1 MSDQLDKKSILE
13 MSMGAILE
21 RVDYEMGKVMDN
33 ILDPNTKATAKRKI
47 SVTLELI
54 PSADRRTITIQST
67 AKCSL
72 TPTDPVTTSLYIT
85 NAPSTGELMVAEM
98 VPQVPGQLALDGEEQ
113 DHPKILKFKSVSG
126 LDSIVKLVRNE
137 LDMFENLPVFIRVD
151 DARTVS
157 VFTTYDDMMCRDS
170 LYTAKCDVPGFRDGF
185 REYEQAI
192 IGLRSKFSP
201 GPGVDYLLDL
211 LSRMSKDS
219 GVTTRDNGV
228 SQEVEARQGVSLKA
242 LVQVK
247 PRVALRPFRTFLEV
261 EQPVSEFLLRLDDD
275 GNVGLFEADGGMWQ
289 QTAKASI
296 AAYFEDK
303 LAEEVKDG
311 KIVVMM

>member
-54 PSADRRTITIQST
+54 PSADRRTIT
-67 AKCSL
+67 
-72 TPTDPVTTSLYIT
+72 
-85 NAPSTGELMVAEM
+85 
-98 VPQVPGQLALDGEEQ
+98 
-113 DHPKILKFKSVSG
+113 
-126 LDSIVKLVRNE
+126 
-137 LDMFENLPVFIRVD
+137 
-151 DARTVS
+151 
-157 VFTTYDDMMCRDS
+157 
-170 LYTAKCDVPGFRDGF
+170 
-185 REYEQAI
+185 
-192 IGLRSKFSP
+192 
-201 GPGVDYLLDL
+201 
-211 LSRMSKDS
+211 
-219 GVTTRDNGV
+219 
-228 SQEVEARQGVSLKA
+228 
-242 LVQVK
+242 VQVK

-303 LAEEVKDG
+303 LAQEVKDG

>member
-54 PSADRRTITIQST
+54 PSADRRTITVQST

-72 TPTDPVTTSLYIT
+72 TPTDPR
-85 NAPSTGELMVAEM
+85 
-98 VPQVPGQLALDGEEQ
+98 
-113 DHPKILKFKSVSG
+113 DHEPLHHQ
-126 LDSIVKLVRNE
+126 
-137 LDMFENLPVFIRVD
+137 
-151 DARTVS
+151 RTH
-157 VFTTYDDMMCRDS
+157 DDMMCRDS

-192 IGLRSKFSP
+192 IELRSKFSP

-303 LAEEVKDG
+303 LAQEVKDG

>member
-1 MSDQLDKKSILE
+1 MLKEFAQYLVSLKDNKTYNIHGDTYSDHDLVRIKPHI
-13 MSMGAILE
+13 
-21 RVDYEMGKVMDN
+21 
-33 ILDPNTKATAKRKI
+33 
-47 SVTLELI
+47 
-54 PSADRRTITIQST
+54 DRP
-67 AKCSL
+67 ANL
-72 TPTDPVTTSLYIT
+72 
-85 NAPSTGELMVAEM
+85 
-98 VPQVPGQLALDGEEQ
+98 
-113 DHPKILKFKSVSG
+113 SVSG

-137 LDMFENLPVFIRVD
+137 LDMFENLP
-151 DARTVS
+151 

-192 IGLRSKFSP
+192 IELRSKFSP

-303 LAEEVKDG
+303 LAQEVKDG

>member
-54 PSADRRTITIQST
+54 PSADRRTITVQST

-85 NAPSTGELMVAEM
+85 NAP
-98 VPQVPGQLALDGEEQ
+98 
-113 DHPKILKFKSVSG
+113 
-126 LDSIVKLVRNE
+126 SIVKLVRNE

-192 IGLRSKFSP
+192 IELRSKFSP

-303 LAEEVKDG
+303 LAQEVKDG

>member
-1 MSDQLDKKSILE
+1 M
-13 MSMGAILE
+13 
-21 RVDYEMGKVMDN
+21 
-33 ILDPNTKATAKRKI
+33 
-47 SVTLELI
+47 
-54 PSADRRTITIQST
+54 
-67 AKCSL
+67 
-72 TPTDPVTTSLYIT
+72 
-85 NAPSTGELMVAEM
+85 
-98 VPQVPGQLALDGEEQ
+98 
-113 DHPKILKFKSVSG
+113 
-126 LDSIVKLVRNE
+126 
-137 LDMFENLPVFIRVD
+137 
-151 DARTVS
+151 
-157 VFTTYDDMMCRDS
+157 
-170 LYTAKCDVPGFRDGF
+170 
-185 REYEQAI
+185 
-192 IGLRSKFSP
+192 RSKFSP

-242 LVQVK
+242 MVTVK

-303 LAEEVKDG
+303 LAQEVKDG

>member
-54 PSADRRTITIQST
+54 PSA
-67 AKCSL
+67 
-72 TPTDPVTTSLYIT
+72 
-85 NAPSTGELMVAEM
+85 
-98 VPQVPGQLALDGEEQ
+98 
-113 DHPKILKFKSVSG
+113 
-126 LDSIVKLVRNE
+126 
-137 LDMFENLPVFIRVD
+137 
-151 DARTVS
+151 
-157 VFTTYDDMMCRDS
+157 
-170 LYTAKCDVPGFRDGF
+170 
-185 REYEQAI
+185 
-192 IGLRSKFSP
+192 
-201 GPGVDYLLDL
+201 
-211 LSRMSKDS
+211 
-219 GVTTRDNGV
+219 
-228 SQEVEARQGVSLKA
+228 ARQGVSLKA

-303 LAEEVKDG
+303 LAQEVKDG